1 MLAPN
6 SFGHPMLSLVII
18 NLLAGALLGVRFTV
32 VIVIPAAF
40 AALVEAILLE
50 FGAGSWNSLVWHTV
64 ILIVAIEVGFIL
76 GVALCMVGA
85 SSDDPPKG

>member
-1 MLAPN
+1 MDWSFTLSRTTPVMLAPN

-50 FGAGSWNSLVWHTV
+50 SGAGSWNSLVWQV
-64 ILIVAIEVGFIL
+64 PSREWLELKVA
-76 GVALCMVGA
+76 
-85 SSDDPPKG
+85 